1 MYVFD
6 EMCVY
11 TMWVR
16 VVVVVVVVVVVGGGC
31 REKGICN

>member
-16 VVVVVVVVVVVGGGC
+16 VVVVVVVVVGGGC